1 MPRRPTRRQTPHK
14 LPDSPTPH
22 YSSNI
27 TNTTTITTTPIQMA
41 GTTFDQMYEDALSDA
56 FALRLN
62 ELFDGS
68 FDKAF
73 EDHFNGVYDKIIRN
87 KFDSIFDK
95 INEKKNATRMRGGD
109 DDQDRS
115 SSTTGAIMREEGST
129 ETSQMPLKRVKK
141 E

>member
-1 MPRRPTRRQTPHK
+1 MPRRPTRRQTQK
-14 LPDSPTPH
+14 LPDRPPR

-27 TNTTTITTTPIQMA
+27 TTPTIVDIQTA
-41 GTTFDQMYEDALSDA
+41 EATFDQMYEKALGDT

-73 EDHFNGVYDKIIRN
+73 EDHFNGVYNKIIRI

-95 INEKKNATRMRGGD
+95 INEKNARMRGGD
-109 DDQDRS
+109 HC
-115 SSTTGAIMREEGST
+115 SSTTGGIGEGGST
-129 ETSQMPLKRVKK
+129 DTSPMPLKRLKK